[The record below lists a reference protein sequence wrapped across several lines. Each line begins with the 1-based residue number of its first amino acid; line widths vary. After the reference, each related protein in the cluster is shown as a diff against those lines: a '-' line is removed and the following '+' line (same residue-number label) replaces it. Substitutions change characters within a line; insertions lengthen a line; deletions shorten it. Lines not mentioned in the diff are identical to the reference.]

1 VVARALFIVAAL
13 GAVLG
18 SSGCEPELVGRPS
31 LIDKPRVLAIRSTP
45 AEAKPDGVT
54 PILFEALYASADPA
68 SDTAG
73 LDWAF
78 CTAQKPLAI
87 IGPAAPACLA
97 RAGRSLQPI
106 GTDRLASG
114 AMPADA
120 CSLFGPSPPQP
131 KPGEP
136 PSRAADPDTTG
147 GYYQPVRVVVPTDSG
162 DEFVVGVTRLDCGLG
177 GATQDQALDFADR
190 YRPNENPVIDSLLLR
205 HPDGKEEAF
214 PSDPMAAP
222 LRVSSGERVT
232 LRASWASCPVKPVCG
247 DGICGAGEYG
257 EANPSK
263 HVAACGDCQIPPLV
277 SKGCTGSEP
286 YVELDPEK
294 RAIVDRREAIRL
306 SWFAT
311 GGDFDHDRTGR
322 AEDDRVPP
330 TSENGWTA
338 PARAGDVR
346 LWVVIRD
353 DRGGVGWS
361 EVHVDVRP

>member
-1 VVARALFIVAAL
+1 MAAVL
-13 GAVLG
+13 GAVL
-18 SSGCEPELVGRPS
+18 SFSGCAPDLVGRPS
-31 LIDKPRVLAIRSTP
+31 LVDRPRVLAVRSTP

-54 PILFEALYASADPA
+54 PIQFEALVAGPDPA
-68 SDTAG
+68 ADTSG
-73 LDWAF
+73 LGWAF

-97 RAGRSLQPI
+97 RAGRNLDPV
-106 GTDRLASG
+106 GTDRIVTG
-114 AMPADA
+114 VMPADA

-131 KPGEP
+131 KMGEP

-162 DEFVVGVTRLDCGLG
+162 DEFAVGVTRIDCGLG
-177 GATQDQALDFADR
+177 GATQDQALEFADR
-190 YRPNENPVIDSLLLR
+190 YRPNENPVIDSLVLR
-205 HPDGKEEAF
+205 RAGGKSETFSA
-214 PSDPMAAP
+214 DAAAAP
-222 LRVSSGERVT
+222 PRVSPGERVT
-232 LRASWASCPVKPVCG
+232 LLAKWASCPLGPSCG

-257 EANPSK
+257 AANPSK
-263 HVAACGDCQIPPLV
+263 RIEACGDCRIPPEV

-311 GGDFDHDRTGR
+311 TGSFDHDRTGR
-322 AEDDRVPP
+322 AEDDRVPA
-330 TSENGWTA
+330 TSENDWTA
-338 PARAGDVR
+338 PTTSGDVR

-361 EVHVDVRP
+361 EVHIDVQR